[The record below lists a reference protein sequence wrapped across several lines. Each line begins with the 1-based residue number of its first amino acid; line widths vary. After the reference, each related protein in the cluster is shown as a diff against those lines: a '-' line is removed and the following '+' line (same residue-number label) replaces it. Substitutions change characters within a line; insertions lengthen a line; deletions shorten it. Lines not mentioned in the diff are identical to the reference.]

1 MMQLSKTTFI
11 RFFFILSVCLFP
23 FGNIFRFQISPTIS
37 LLPLD
42 CAIFLMVLV
51 SFPECMRNLKTS
63 RLLKGIVAFYGIGL
77 SGLLLNIQTMHPLSL
92 AISALYGFRFLVYCA
107 LLWLCTQLRKHE
119 KEIFQKG
126 LLFSGVIMA
135 VFGIFQYLF
144 FPDLRGLY
152 FLGWDEHLFRLFGT
166 LFDPNYSGAVF
177 VITLLL
183 ALDRYH
189 AKKSPL
195 WIPLVPLVAIFLTY
209 SRSSFLMLIV
219 AMSAFYVMKGLYRYA
234 LIGIV
239 VIVLGIAVIPKNA
252 RSEGVDLLRTASVD
266 SRLIEYSQA
275 LEIFKR
281 NPFVGVGFN
290 AYRYAQLDRGFVG
303 KQNAVQDHAGAGVP
317 NSFLFLLATTGIAG
331 TTFFIAGI
339 GYFLQKA
346 IRQKNALIV
355 SCVVGLCVHALFEN
369 TLFYPFMMFQY
380 MILLGTMGYATSIDT
395 SE

>member
-1 MMQLSKTTFI
+1 MQLSRSKLI
-11 RFFFILSVCLFP
+11 RFLFLFSLCLFP

-42 CAIFLMVLV
+42 CTVFLIAFFSL
-51 SFPECMRNLKTS
+51 PEIGKNFKKSWFLQ
-63 RLLKGIVAFYGIGL
+63 GIVAFYGFGLIGL
-77 SGLLLNIQTMHPLSL
+77 CISFRLMSPQTVV
-92 AISALYGFRFLVYCA
+92 ISALYGFRFIAYGA
-107 LLWLCTQLRKHE
+107 LLWLCSKLKNDE
-119 KEIFQKG
+119 KELLNKG
-126 LLFSGVIMA
+126 LFYAGLVMA
-135 VFGIFQYLF
+135 LAGIFQYVF
-144 FPDLRGLY
+144 YPDLRGLF

-195 WIPLVPLVAIFLTY
+195 WIALVPLVAIFLTY
-209 SRSSFLMLIV
+209 SRSSFLMLIG
-219 AMSAFYVMKGLYRYA
+219 AMSVYYVMRGLYRYA
-234 LIGIV
+234 LIGII

-252 RSEGVDLLRTASVD
+252 RSEGVHLLRTASVD

-275 LEIFKR
+275 LEIFKEH
-281 NPFVGVGFN
+281 PGVGVGFN
-290 AYRYAQLDRGFVG
+290 AYRYAQLDRGFVW
-303 KQNAVQDHAGAGVP
+303 QQTAVQDHAGAGVP
-317 NSFLFLLATTGIAG
+317 NSFLFLLVTTGIAG

-339 GYFLQKA
+339 GSFLRMA
-346 IRQKNALIV
+346 LRQKNALIV

-369 TLFYPFMMFQY
+369 TLFYPFLMFQY
-380 MILLGTMGYATSIDT
+380 MILLGTMTYAKPVDT